1 MKYLLD
7 THTFLWWITDDPS
20 LSGNARE
27 IISDGKNEL
36 YLSSASGWEIA
47 IKAGLGRLR
56 LNDDPEIFIPDQL
69 RENSILALPVLLN
82 HGLHVYRLPLFHRD
96 PFDRMLVAQGQMEKM
111 GIVTDDPL
119 IKKYDIETVW

>member
-20 LSGNARE
+20 LSENARD
-27 IISDGKNEL
+27 IIGNGNNEL

-47 IKAGLGRLR
+47 IKTGLGRLR
-56 LNDDPEIFIPDQL
+56 LDDDPEIFIPDQL
-69 RENSILALPVLLN
+69 RVNSILALPVLLN
-82 HGLHVYRLPLFHRD
+82 HGLHVYRLPLLHRD

-119 IKKYDIETVW
+119 IKKYDVETAW